1 MSSESIMKILRRPG
15 RPSMADVWRS
25 PFSQAVP
32 LVPGGADHLCATAR
46 SGWARRRAP
55 RNHRRGDQLAGSQP
69 TSTLNFSKGV
79 TSCFLLNFC
88 LQGLNLKWE
97 ASISG
102 FFQFL
107 ANLYSGLNSFQPMNN
122 RVRWC
127 VSLTFAWVNSTQPAT
142 AYLKTLN
149 VNASSRSSTWS
160 SPKICIT
167 SLIKHVA
174 F

>member
-1 MSSESIMKILRRPG
+1 MSSESIMKILRPPG
-15 RPSMADVWRS
+15 RPSTVHVWRS

-32 LVPGGADHLCATAR
+32 LVAGSTDHLCPTAR

-79 TSCFLLNFC
+79 TSYFLLNFC
-88 LQGLNLKWE
+88 LQVLNLKWE

-107 ANLYSGLNSFQPMNN
+107 ANLYSGLNSFQAMNK

-127 VSLTFAWVNSTQPAT
+127 VLLTFAWVNSTQPET
-142 AYLKTLN
+142 EYLKTLN
-149 VNASSRSSTWS
+149 VNASSRSSN
-160 SPKICIT
+160 
-167 SLIKHVA
+167 LI
-174 F
+174 FP